1 MLVILQIN
9 CSVGNFAAC
18 GKEIKHVQEGSKG
31 EDEPNGFVRELEK
44 IKPSKKEDSPTNFV
58 RSGEFSAETTQIS

>member
-18 GKEIKHVQEGSKG
+18 GKEINHGQEGSKRA
-31 EDEPNGFVRELEK
+31 EPNGFVKDLEK
-44 IKPSKKEDSPTNFV
+44 VKPSKKRTHPQTL
-58 RSGEFSAETTQIS
+58 

>member
-1 MLVILQIN
+1 MQVILQIN

-44 IKPSKKEDSPTNFV
+44 NK
-58 RSGEFSAETTQIS
+58 AEQERGLTHKLCEIWGV